1 MLDEDDH
8 RALGQRLDLFHFQ
21 DEAPGM
27 AFWHPRGFTIYRQ
40 LEEAVRRRLRLSG
53 YREVRTP
60 QLLRRPIWETSGHWQ
75 SFAADMFVV
84 DGEAPA
90 ALKPVSCP
98 GHLQIV
104 HHAQLSYRDLPLR
117 LAELGLVHR
126 NEPSGVLHGLFRL
139 RQFTQDDGHI
149 FCSEAQVDAEI
160 AQFAGAL
167 RAFYAGF
174 GFVDIEVALSTRPA
188 VRAGDDA
195 VWDRAEALLADAARA
210 AGLVFVVQPGEGA
223 FYGPKLEFALRDRLG
238 RAWQCGTIQ
247 LDFILPARFGAFYV
261 DASGARRPPVML
273 HRAFL
278 GSFERFLGLLLEQSR
293 GALPDWLAPVQL
305 VVALVGGA
313 PLEYAERIAR
323 QAEALGLRVELDARH
338 ETLARK
344 LVDAHAAGTPHV
356 AIAGQREAAAS
367 ALTIRDRDGAQR
379 TLPLD
384 EALAQLH
391 AAAAPPL

>member
-1 MLDEDDH
+1 MLDDDDH

-27 AFWHPRGFTIYRQ
+27 VFWHPRGFTIYRQ
-40 LEEAVRRRLRLSG
+40 LEDAIRRRLRASG

-75 SFAADMFVV
+75 NFSADMFLV

-104 HHAQLSYRDLPLR
+104 QHAHLSYRDLPLR

-126 NEPSGVLHGLFRL
+126 NEPSGALHGLFRL

-149 FCSEAQVDAEI
+149 FCSEAQVEEEI
-160 AQFAGAL
+160 ARFAGAL

-174 GFVDIEVALSTRPA
+174 GFDAIDVALSTRPP

-195 VWDRAEALLADAARA
+195 VWDRAEAMLADAARA
-210 AGLVFVVQPGEGA
+210 AGLDFALHAGEGA

-238 RAWQCGTIQ
+238 RSWQCGTIQ
-247 LDFILPARFGAFYV
+247 LDFVLPARFGVFYV

-278 GSFERFLGLLLEQSR
+278 GSFERFLGVLLEQSR

-305 VVALVGGA
+305 VVAPVGGA
-313 PLEYAERIAR
+313 PPDYAERIA
-323 QAEALGLRVELDARH
+323 QAAESLGLRVELDARH

-344 LVDAHAAGTPHV
+344 LVDAHAAGAPHV
-356 AIAGQREAAAS
+356 AIAGAREAAAG
-367 ALTIRDRDGAQR
+367 ALTVRDRDGAQR
-379 TLPLD
+379 TLPLAD
-384 EALAQLH
+384 ALAQVH